1 MSTDASARVRA
12 DSAKNGRQRRSVSI
26 RACHGRAARV
36 CRDDLHGVRRE
47 RVRRRRVGA
56 RATRDRKTESVCSL
70 FRIPRRAETNVP
82 ASSARAA
89 AGSGVERVMQ
99 SWLRTNARCT
109 VVSPRCRRLLPAI
122 TTTWTHIHIDA
133 DTDTLGCSTLR
144 TPQSCRR
151 RPRRSR
157 TTRSV
162 RPRWTPRSRRAC
174 PGWTARPF
182 AVSLPFSL
190 CYLRVVAAPTRL
202 SPPRVG
208 FDVSAFCV
216 RRGGQVLKATDGD
229 A

>member
-47 RVRRRRVGA
+47 RVRGRRVGA
-56 RATRDRKTESVCSL
+56 RATRDRRLRVFVVCFGSRDAL
-70 FRIPRRAETNVP
+70 RPTVP
-82 ASSARAA
+82 ASSAQAA

-133 DTDTLGCSTLR
+133 DTLGCSTLR